1 VRTGKTIVQAKNF
14 PIEAKIRVACEVLI
28 GREIRS
34 VAERHRIS
42 RQAVYLWTKKAREAL
57 FEVLKPGKNGCK
69 PKVSEVNLVIK
80 RQEKTINRLN
90 QLLLKAEDEIA
101 RLTKALK
108 DREPA
113 KPQKCPECGCEKIY
127 KNGTYKRKSKAL
139 PFDCPGN
146 KNDGLVTVQKFVCAY
161 CGHSFCAEIKKY
173 KF

>member
-57 FEVLKPGKNGCK
+57 FEALKPGKNGCK

-80 RQEKTINRLN
+80 RQEKTISRLN

-113 KPQKCPECGCEKIY
+113 KPQNVLNVGARRYTKM
-127 KNGTYKRKSKAL
+127 AL
-139 PFDCPGN
+139 TKENQRLF
-146 KNDGLVTVQKFVCAY
+146 LLIVQ
-161 CGHSFCAEIKKY
+161 EIKTMD
-173 KF
+173 